1 MFNEFCLV
9 NLLLCIVILFIVLG
23 FDLMNVE
30 NLEVYNLYK
39 MK

>member
-1 MFNEFCLV
+1 MLNESCLANSSLRTV
-9 NLLLCIVILFIVLG
+9 TLSTVLG